1 MYLKVQMVLY
11 KTFEIMEHEC
21 TSLHRTFMMQEESFP
36 IENMQN
42 GVTSKYV
49 HLIGTHSQQI
59 LLYST

>member
-1 MYLKVQMVLY
+1 MHFITQNIYDA
-11 KTFEIMEHEC
+11 
-21 TSLHRTFMMQEESFP
+21 RESFP

-49 HLIGTHSQQI
+49 HLKGTHSQWI